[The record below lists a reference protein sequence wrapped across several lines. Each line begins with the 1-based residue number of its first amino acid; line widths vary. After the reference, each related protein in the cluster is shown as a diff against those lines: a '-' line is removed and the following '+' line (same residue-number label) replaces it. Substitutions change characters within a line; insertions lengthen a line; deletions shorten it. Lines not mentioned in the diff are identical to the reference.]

1 MKKHEDK
8 LKAVSKR
15 NKRIIT
21 VTTLVGLVCPATL
34 GTIQAM
40 ADEVPTATTEQPATP
55 VNEQPPSETQPTV
68 ESQSQEPVTPE
79 QPVTE
84 TPSQEPTTSTE
95 PVTEQP
101 ALKEEPTVA
110 PTETTTETQTSETQA
125 TTGKEATEDVKA
137 QATEDEAN
145 KIEAQKSFDVEEA
158 SFSSYLSQIKVILD
172 EVEGKIITNPHRVK
186 HDDLITCWHIASSAG
201 NDTPSSSKDQ
211 AFYDKWLAE
220 LQSLLNESSQLKADV
235 DASQT
240 AEIYTY
246 YVVRNVVDDNG
257 NIVDSTRWPETAVK
271 DSFVKVEAIN
281 WYGYYL
287 VPGTPS
293 EYPETQITSDGTQ
306 EFVFY
311 YMSTASEKHRDPAI
325 EKQIADLFEE
335 LYTLHGELEPKA
347 KGTKYE
353 APLQTIYYKFDDIS
367 HIQGIIKQGDGWLAW
382 YDYSLPKLPAILEE
396 LKALANEI
404 NALQPPIKT
413 DDSKLEEAIKKG
425 EDKLKEGG
433 FETTK
438 DLENAIAKGK
448 EVLQNDNRTQ
458 SEVDEA
464 SKQISDAIT
473 ALKKKDTGNNNGN
486 GNNGNNGN
494 QNGNNQGGTNNGS
507 NAGNNGANGNQNNG
521 NNANSGSNGATNQN
535 NGNKTGN
542 GSGTTT
548 NQKTISKTVNNQT
561 NSNASNSNKKY
572 PQTGEDIN
580 TSALLAGLSLVGFTT
595 IGLLKRKRKA

>member
-1 MKKHEDK
+1 MKHTRMKKHEEK
-8 LKAVSKR
+8 LRLLAKR
-15 NKRIIT
+15 KKRIIT

-40 ADEVPTATTEQPATP
+40 ADEVPTATTEQPVTP

-68 ESQSQEPVTPE
+68 ESQSQTPVTPE
-79 QPVTE
+79 QPAPE
-84 TPSQEPTTSTE
+84 TPSPEPVTSTE

-101 ALKEEPTVA
+101 AVTEESTIA
-110 PTETTTETQTSETQA
+110 PTETTTEAQTSETDDTSENQA
-125 TTGKEATEDVKA
+125 TTDEESTEDVKTKE
-137 QATEDEAN
+137 QDNSMYYTIYDLLSGVKNKTTGNSELEDEY
-145 KIEAQKSFDVEEA
+145 FDLWSMNEIIYE
-158 SFSSYLSQIKVILD
+158 SGYLHPDDYAEWSAEQYAILLPKV
-172 EVEGKIITNPHRVK
+172 
-186 HDDLITCWHIASSAG
+186 
-201 NDTPSSSKDQ
+201 Q
-211 AFYDKWLAE
+211 AFVNKV
-220 LQSLLNESSQLKADV
+220 N
-235 DASQT
+235 T
-240 AEIYTY
+240 AQPNEIYTY
-246 YVVRNVVDDNG
+246 YITRIVLDDNG
-257 NIVDSTRWPETAVK
+257 NTIQTDKSPETAVK

-335 LYTLHGELEPKA
+335 LYSLHEELEPKA

-353 APLQTIYYKFDDIS
+353 SPLQTIYYKFDDIS

-404 NALQPPIKT
+404 NALQPPVKT

-425 EDKLKEGG
+425 EDKIKEGG
-433 FETTK
+433 WETTK
-438 DLENAIAKGK
+438 DLETAIAKGK
-448 EVLQNDNRTQ
+448 EVLQNNQRTQ
-458 SEVDEA
+458 TQIDEVT
-464 SKQISDAIT
+464 KQVNDAIF

-486 GNNGNNGN
+486 GDSNNNGNNSN
-494 QNGNNQGGTNNGS
+494 QNGNNNQGGTNNGS
-507 NAGNNGANGNQNNG
+507 NTGDNGTNGNQTNG
-521 NNANSGSNGATNQN
+521 NNANGTNSGSNGATNQN